1 MLKSVSVVDEPRSAN
16 LLTVRP
22 SLMKQQSTNPQRKKS
37 SSNSRSISSS
47 KQSSEYSQMLVKT
60 AKRKSTFRETSSVRS
75 VTNENFTTINQYIM
89 IRKLGS
95 GSYGSVYLCRDKESS
110 EEFAIKII
118 KRSKLK
124 NVNGFKA

>member
-1 MLKSVSVVDEPRSAN
+1 
-16 LLTVRP
+16 
-22 SLMKQQSTNPQRKKS
+22 
-37 SSNSRSISSS
+37 
-47 KQSSEYSQMLVKT
+47 MLVKT